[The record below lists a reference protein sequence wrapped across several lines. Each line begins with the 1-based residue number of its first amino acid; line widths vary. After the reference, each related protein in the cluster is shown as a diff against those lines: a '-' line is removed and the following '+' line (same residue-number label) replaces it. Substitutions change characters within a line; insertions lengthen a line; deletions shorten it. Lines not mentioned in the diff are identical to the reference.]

1 MSGAGGAARTPAGS
15 PVSEAE
21 REAMPLGSRGLRVVL
36 YVALAVLGML
46 VGAAGAL
53 VQADWFPGGLLLAL
67 AASAG
72 VFWGGAKLC
81 RTKVGAVAPGAG
93 WVVAVMLL
101 TASRPEGDFMF
112 AAGIGSYVYLL
123 GGMFAAVM
131 CATIALPAPPVP
143 GRKYR

>member
-1 MSGAGGAARTPAGS
+1 
-15 PVSEAE
+15 VSEAE
-21 REAMPLGSRGLRVVL
+21 REAMPIGGPGLRVVL
-36 YVALAVLGML
+36 YVALGVLGLL

-53 VQADWFPGGLLLAL
+53 VQADWLPAGLVLAL

-72 VFWGGAKLC
+72 VFWGGTKLC
-81 RTKVGAVAPGAG
+81 RTKMGAGAPGAG